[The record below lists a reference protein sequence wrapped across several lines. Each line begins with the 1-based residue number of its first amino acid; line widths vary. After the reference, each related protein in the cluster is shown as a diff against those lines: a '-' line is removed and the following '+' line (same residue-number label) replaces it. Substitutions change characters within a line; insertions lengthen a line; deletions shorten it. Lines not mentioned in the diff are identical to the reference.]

1 MTHQIR
7 LKSPSKV
14 RVSLGSVGINVRT
27 KSGFIP
33 EAPMAQKF
41 EELTDVN
48 VTNVNDKYII
58 MYDAVTQKYTAVN
71 PDEVLVAAAT
81 SETIQPGLPNE
92 FIDTLDIDLDNK
104 IDVDA
109 GSF

>member
-1 MTHQIR
+1 MSYQIR

-14 RVSLGSVGINVRT
+14 RVSLGTSAITVKT
-27 KSGFIP
+27 KFT
-33 EAPMAQKF
+33 EPMAQKF

-58 MYDAVTQKYTAVN
+58 MYNAATQKYTAVN

-92 FIDTLDIDLDNK
+92 FIDTLDVDLDNK